1 MPNSPLRIEHL
12 LIFFLL
18 IALLLSLWQNHQSQ
32 IKHLRKQRKKSQ
44 PRQLKPKTPK
54 DCPDCRMGVEL
65 MVVKPRTDVIP
76 YSQRKSSRGRM
87 KRLSTEGHA
96 CPNPDCEYFG
106 VVDHQLHALV
116 GDGKRGKLKPIQ
128 YWKCQHCEKRFFVFA
143 LCVENFR
150 QPFLGQG
157 FPLGEGV

>member
-1 MPNSPLRIEHL
+1 MPNSPLRIEHI

-18 IALLLSLWQNHQSQ
+18 IALLLSLWQNRGAQICATQ
-32 IKHLRKQRKKSQ
+32 IKHLRKQGKKSQ

-54 DCPDCRMGVEL
+54 DCPDCRMGVER
-65 MVVKPRTDVIP
+65 MVVKPRTDVMP
-76 YSQRKSSRGRM
+76 YVQRKSSRGRM

-116 GDGKRGKLKPIQ
+116 GDGKRGKLKPSSIGNANTVRNGSPAD
-128 YWKCQHCEKRFFVFA
+128 CTRNCTV
-143 LCVENFR
+143 
-150 QPFLGQG
+150 
-157 FPLGEGV
+157 